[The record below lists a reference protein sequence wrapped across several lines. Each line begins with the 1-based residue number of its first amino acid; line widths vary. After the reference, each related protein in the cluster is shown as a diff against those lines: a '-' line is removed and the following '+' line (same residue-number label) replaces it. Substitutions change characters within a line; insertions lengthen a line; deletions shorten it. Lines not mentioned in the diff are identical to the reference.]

1 MDIKPDRMVYLGYGK
16 YWRSDAIVGLM
27 PIADERG
34 PGRRTEVYTA
44 TLDQPIVASRSE
56 AAILQDMAIATD
68 EALRVQE
75 VREVL
80 DELLEGLDAVPDVL
94 RRVLVNE
101 AHFDADVWVRRLR
114 ALVRSPAVEPA
125 DQNDLFS
132 PSA

>member
-56 AAILQDMAIATD
+56 AAILQDMAIASD

-101 AHFDADVWVRRLR
+101 AHFDADAWVRRLR
-114 ALVRSPAVEPA
+114 ALVRNPSAEPVE
-125 DQNDLFS
+125 QNDLFVS
-132 PSA
+132 S